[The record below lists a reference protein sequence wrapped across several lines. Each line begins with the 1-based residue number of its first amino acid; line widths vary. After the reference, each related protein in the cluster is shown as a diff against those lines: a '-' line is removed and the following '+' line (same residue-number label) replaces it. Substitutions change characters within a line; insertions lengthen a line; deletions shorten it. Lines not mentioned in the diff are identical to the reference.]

1 MQSRRRATVR
11 RTAYVASYPGGVRRR
26 PRILPVRPGEEHAVA
41 TALAR
46 ALDGSGPPLA
56 PVAADTPARDLG
68 AVDDDVALVVTTSG
82 STGEPRAV
90 ALTAGALRASADA
103 TAERLGGPGQ
113 WLLALPVQHVAGL
126 QVLTRSVLAGTAP
139 VVLDLAAPFTPEAFA
154 AATERLD
161 GARRLTSLVPTQLH
175 RLLAVPHGRAALAS
189 FDAVL
194 VGGAATDPRLVREA
208 RAAGARLVLT
218 YGMTETAGGCVYDGV
233 PLDGVRVR
241 LDDDARI
248 HLAGPVLAS
257 GYVGE
262 PGLTARTFAV
272 DDDGVRW
279 LRTNDL
285 GRLAGGVLDVLGR
298 ADDVITT
305 GGVKVAPAAV
315 EAAITELPEVAHACV
330 VGVPDPEWGAVVVGV
345 LVLTPGAEAPSLEEV
360 RARVTPTLGARS
372 APRRLV
378 VVEELPARGPGKV
391 DRRAVARIA
400 AQAQDERAP
409 GRPRTGGA

>member
-1 MQSRRRATVR
+1 
-11 RTAYVASYPGGVRRR
+11 
-26 PRILPVRPGEEHAVA
+26 
-41 TALAR
+41 
-46 ALDGSGPPLA
+46 
-56 PVAADTPARDLG
+56 
-68 AVDDDVALVVTTSG
+68 
-82 STGEPRAV
+82 
-90 ALTAGALRASADA
+90 
-103 TAERLGGPGQ
+103 
-113 WLLALPVQHVAGL
+113 
-126 QVLTRSVLAGTAP
+126 
-139 VVLDLAAPFTPEAFA
+139 
-154 AATERLD
+154 
-161 GARRLTSLVPTQLH
+161 
-175 RLLAVPHGRAALAS
+175 
-189 FDAVL
+189 
-194 VGGAATDPRLVREA
+194 AATDPRLVREA

-241 LDDDARI
+241 LDGDARI

-285 GRLAGGVLDVLGR
+285 GQLGDRRLDRGRGDLDPAR
-298 ADDVITT
+298 HDD
-305 GGVKVAPAAV
+305 
-315 EAAITELPEVAHACV
+315 
-330 VGVPDPEWGAVVVGV
+330 VVGV
-345 LVLTPGAEAPSLEEV
+345 LVLAPGAEAPSLEEV
-360 RARVTPTLGARS
+360 RARVAPTLGARS